1 MKITSQNPRCRHSRG
16 GCNPSS
22 NQQKVTKLAKGSVFR
37 TSLIRVNSCD
47 SWALRFFGG
56 APSPRRASCGRALP
70 ILIFLSLSLFCT
82 ISFAQTPDS
91 VAEREVHRRQ
101 TGISQGEAALARGQA
116 AMKAKDYAAAHE
128 EFRTAVVYLPDAVVS
143 GKAHDEAVEGFC
155 KSGVV
160 LAEARI
166 AEGRYADAEAILSEV
181 LSDRYDSKCRAA
193 QELYAHLRQPGYFN
207 KTMSP
212 TFIEKVEQVKQLLTE
227 ADGFYNSGRYDLAMK
242 RYDQVLAL
250 DPYNTAARKGQE
262 KINNTKYK
270 YGEEAYNETR
280 SRQLWQVEKGWEQPV
295 RRYGGTGEPAR
306 LGIQKN
312 LTDTA
317 RINNKLNTII
327 IPRVEFRDATL
338 REAVNFLREQ
348 AVENDPATEGERGIN
363 IVLPPSVLVQRP
375 PPSAG
380 ASPAHAAA
388 AAAPGT
394 APTGTPSVGAGQ
406 PGAQP
411 PAPPAERGSITLELN
426 HIPLGEALR
435 YIANQAGLKV
445 KVEPYAVSLVPRTE
459 QSDDLLVKRYHVPPE
474 FFGGPLDVGYYL
486 QAGGAGGQTGAGGS
500 AQPAPVAENVVEKE
514 AVSYQTAS
522 GTGTGAGA
530 SSQSNLVQGTSTTRQ
545 HLSNDRQLVGR
556 ADAKTMLQSMGVQF
570 PTITLP
576 DGRAD
581 VASATFWPHTGVLIV
596 RNTQDNLDMVDA
608 LVDQANA
615 SQPKQVEIESK
626 FVEINQ
632 NNLKELG
639 FDWLL
644 GPFSL
649 NGKVFGSGG
658 TAGNGVPVNPADF
671 PFVNPVTNQ
680 PIGQNPVTSGNRS
693 GDFAI
698 SANALDAL
706 LVPGLGQAAGAA
718 PGIFGLA
725 GVFTNP
731 QFQVVIRALNQKKG
745 IDLLSAPRVTTKSG
759 QRAIIEVVREFRY
772 PRTYTPPQVPSIGST
787 TSVANQVVP
796 VVVTPTTPQ
805 DWETRNTGVTL
816 EVEPVVGEDAT
827 TIDLNPVPQVVE
839 FEGFIN
845 YGSPINAVGVQ
856 TLSGAIS
863 TSVPVILTQN
873 VINQPVFSTRKVTT
887 SVSVYDGQT
896 VVLGGLMR
904 EDVQKVED
912 KTPIIGDIP
921 FIGRAFRTNVDQHTK
936 KNLVIFVTAR
946 VITPAGLAFNNEEEE
961 EEGLLPPALPEVP
974 AYKK

>member
-1 MKITSQNPRCRHSRG
+1 MKIPALPEER
-16 GCNPSS
+16 
-22 NQQKVTKLAKGSVFR
+22 
-37 TSLIRVNSCD
+37 SLS
-47 SWALRFFGG
+47 
-56 APSPRRASCGRALP
+56 RASHSEAATTVATALWAVP
-70 ILIFLSLSLFCT
+70 RVLTCLPVAIAMCISLLCAS
-82 ISFAQTPDS
+82 SFAQTPDS

-181 LSDRYDSKCRAA
+181 LSDRYDPKCHAA

-227 ADGFYNSGRYDLAMK
+227 ADGFYQSGRYDLAMK

-295 RRYGGTGEPAR
+295 RRYGATGEPAKF
-306 LGIQKN
+306 GIQKN

-363 IVLPPSVLVQRP
+363 IVLPASVQRP
-375 PPSAG
+375 PPLPASVSPVPAG
-380 ASPAHAAA
+380 A
-388 AAAPGT
+388 AAAPGA
-394 APTGTPSVGAGQ
+394 APAGTPPVGGGQ
-406 PGAQP
+406 AVAQP
-411 PAPPAERGSITLELN
+411 PAPPAERGSITIELN

-445 KVEPYAVSLVPRTE
+445 KVEPYAVSLVPKTE
-459 QSDDLLVKRYHVPPE
+459 QSSDLLVKRYRVPPE

-486 QAGGAGGQTGAGGS
+486 QGSQLGGGQGS
-500 AQPAPVAENVVEKE
+500 AQGQAAQPAPVAENVIERQQ
-514 AVSYQTAS
+514 ASYQTTA
-522 GTGTGAGA
+522 GVGAGGA
-530 SSQSNLVQGTSTTRQ
+530 ANIFSSQGTTSTRQ
-545 HLSNDRQLVGR
+545 HLLNDRQLVGR
-556 ADAKTMLQSMGVQF
+556 ADARSMLQSMGVQF
-570 PTITLP
+570 PEVTLG
-576 DGRAD
+576 DGRKD
-581 VASATFWPHTGVLIV
+581 EASATFWPHSGVLIV

-649 NGKVFGSGG
+649 NGKV
-658 TAGNGVPVNPADF
+658 
-671 PFVNPVTNQ
+671 
-680 PIGQNPVTSGNRS
+680 
-693 GDFAI
+693 
-698 SANALDAL
+698 
-706 LVPGLGQAAGAA
+706 
-718 PGIFGLA
+718 
-725 GVFTNP
+725 
-731 QFQVVIRALNQKKG
+731 
-745 IDLLSAPRVTTKSG
+745 
-759 QRAIIEVVREFRY
+759 
-772 PRTYTPPQVPSIGST
+772 
-787 TSVANQVVP
+787 
-796 VVVTPTTPQ
+796 
-805 DWETRNTGVTL
+805 
-816 EVEPVVGEDAT
+816 
-827 TIDLNPVPQVVE
+827 
-839 FEGFIN
+839 
-845 YGSPINAVGVQ
+845 
-856 TLSGAIS
+856 
-863 TSVPVILTQN
+863 
-873 VINQPVFSTRKVTT
+873 
-887 SVSVYDGQT
+887 
-896 VVLGGLMR
+896 
-904 EDVQKVED
+904 
-912 KTPIIGDIP
+912 
-921 FIGRAFRTNVDQHTK
+921 
-936 KNLVIFVTAR
+936 
-946 VITPAGLAFNNEEEE
+946 
-961 EEGLLPPALPEVP
+961 
-974 AYKK
+974 